1 MNLPASSLHFSQ
13 AVSELAA
20 PVTWHTIDF
29 VADLHLQTD
38 DATWQAFAYYLQHTP
53 AQAIFLLGDI
63 LELWAGDDA
72 LQHPS
77 QAFPRQLV
85 QALHAASQHKALYF
99 MHGNRDFLVG
109 ADFCVAAGMTL
120 LADPCVLQLPPV
132 TRATTD
138 STGNQGAFSG
148 GSNGEPT
155 KEAGLRILLS
165 HGDALC
171 IDDVA
176 YMQFRQ
182 QVRNPAWQQ
191 TLLQQPLEQR
201 LALAQQLRQQSS
213 QRKNELGVEGYAD
226 VDATLAVQWLQTHG
240 CTLLVHGHTHKPQDH
255 DLPGTTNNSQTL
267 RRMVLSDWDLLV
279 SKPRAEA
286 LRLQCQP
293 DGAWRWSRRN
303 CCH

>member
-1 MNLPASSLHFSQ
+1 MNLPASTQTSSQ
-13 AVSELAA
+13 PVSELTAPAA
-20 PVTWHTIDF
+20 WHTIDF

-38 DATWQAFAYYLQHTP
+38 DATWQAFAHYLQHTP

-85 QALHAASQHKALYF
+85 QALHAISQNKSLYF

-109 ADFCVAAGMTL
+109 ADFCAAAGMTL
-120 LADPCVLQLPPV
+120 LADPCVLQLPTENGV
-132 TRATTD
+132 GEAEK
-138 STGNQGAFSG
+138 G
-148 GSNGEPT
+148 GEH
-155 KEAGLRILLS
+155 RILLS

-191 TLLQQPLEQR
+191 GLLQQPLEQR

-226 VDATLAVQWLQTHG
+226 VDASLAVQWLQTHD

-255 DLPGTTNNSQTL
+255 NLPGTANNGQTL
-267 RRMVLSDWDLLV
+267 RRMVLSDWDLLA
-279 SKPRAEA
+279 SNPRAEA
-286 LRLQCQP
+286 LRLQRQP
-293 DGAWRWSRRN
+293 DGAWRLSREN
-303 CCH
+303 LA

>member
-1 MNLPASSLHFSQ
+1 MNLPASTQLSSQ
-13 AVSELAA
+13 AVSELVAPAA
-20 PVTWHTIDF
+20 WHTIDF

-38 DATWQAFAYYLQHTP
+38 DATWQAFAHYLQHTP

-109 ADFCVAAGMTL
+109 ADFCAAAGMIL
-120 LADPCVLQLPPV
+120 LNDPCVLQLPSVPP
-132 TRATTD
+132 A
-138 STGNQGAFSG
+138 SGAA
-148 GSNGEPT
+148 SNGASNNEAPNSEPNN
-155 KEAGLRILLS
+155 EAGPRILLS

-191 TLLQQPLEQR
+191 ALLQQPLEQR

-226 VDATLAVQWLQTHG
+226 VDAPLAVQWLQTQG

-255 DLPGTTNNSQTL
+255 DLPGTANNGQTL
-267 RRMVLSDWDLLV
+267 RRMVLSDWDLLA
-279 SKPRAEA
+279 SQPRAEA
-286 LRLQCQP
+286 LRLQCQS
-293 DGAWRWSRRN
+293 GGEWRWSRENSCR
-303 CCH
+303 

>member
-1 MNLPASSLHFSQ
+1 MTAPASTQAPSQ
-13 AVSELAA
+13 LVSELTA
-20 PVTWHTIDF
+20 PATWQTIDF

-38 DATWQAFAYYLQHTP
+38 DATWQAFAHYLQHTP
-53 AQAIFLLGDI
+53 AQAIFLLGDV

-85 QALHAASQHKALYF
+85 QALHTASQHKALYF

-109 ADFCVAAGMTL
+109 ADFCAAAGMTL
-120 LADPCVLQLPPV
+120 LADPCVLQLPPLSSASEAAADGASENAAH
-132 TRATTD
+132 TGGAT
-138 STGNQGAFSG
+138 GA
-148 GSNGEPT
+148 
-155 KEAGLRILLS
+155 AGPRILLS

-182 QVRNPAWQQ
+182 QVRNPVWQQ

-226 VDATLAVQWLQTHG
+226 VDAPLAVQWLQTHD
-240 CTLLVHGHTHKPQDH
+240 CTLLIHGHTHKPQDH
-255 DLPGTTNNSQTL
+255 DLPGTANNGQTL
-267 RRMVLSDWDLLV
+267 RRMVLSDWDLLAPQ
-279 SKPRAEA
+279 PRAEA

-293 DGAWRWSRRN
+293 EGAWQWSREN
-303 CCH
+303 CCC